1 MMMVQFLLERN
12 AIEQDLQDS
21 AWEGMAHMPASPSL
35 RRRRL
40 AAELRRLRDQ
50 SGLSVTEAAK
60 RLDWQASRLS
70 RIETRQSGITAPDLR
85 KLLNLYEVEDNTYRT
100 YLAELARR
108 VNERGWW
115 QKYAGMIVSNYA
127 DLISLEAEARTI
139 RSYEQELIPGL
150 LQTPEYAR
158 AVFRNGWPTETTE
171 QIDRRVE
178 IRMERQEILT
188 RADPPPPRLNAV
200 LSEGA
205 LRRPVG
211 GYDVMREQ
219 LEYLTRPRDRANVTI
234 QVLPFDAGAHP
245 AMTAPFTMLTFPD
258 PDDLGVV
265 FVENVAGGLFLE
277 EPAELRIHDEI
288 WGTLLASA
296 LSADDSQAFL
306 RSTSFGYRIKEGM
319 RGAGQ

>member
-1 MMMVQFLLERN
+1 
-12 AIEQDLQDS
+12 
-21 AWEGMAHMPASPSL
+21 MPASPSL

-85 KLLNLYEVEDNTYRT
+85 KLLNLYEVEDDGYRA

-115 QKYAGMIVSNYA
+115 QKYAGLIGSEYA
-127 DLISLEAEARTI
+127 DLISLEAESRTI
-139 RSYEQELIPGL
+139 RTYQQEVVPGL

-158 AVFRNGWPTETTE
+158 AVIRASRRTDTAQE
-171 QIDRRVE
+171 IDHRVE
-178 IRMERQEILT
+178 IRMERQEVLV
-188 RADPPPPRLNAV
+188 RADPPPPRFSVV

-219 LEYLTRPRDRANVTI
+219 LEYLMRPRDRANVTV
-234 QVLPFDAGAHP
+234 QVLPFDAGVHP
-245 AMTAPFTMLTFPD
+245 SMVGPFTAMSFPD

-265 FVENVAGGLFLE
+265 NVENATGTLFLE
-277 EPAELRIHDEI
+277 DSSELRVYDEI
-288 WGTLLASA
+288 WGTLQASA
-296 LSADDSQAFL
+296 LSPDDSQAFL
-306 RSTSFGYRIKEGM
+306 RSTSFGYRMKEGM
-319 RGAGQ
+319 R